1 VVGSLK
7 QNHFKIKS
15 SLDFRKS
22 LRFKQVLVSKIIK
35 LEKLRVKIVN
45 VNSKTLM
52 SLEKKIEKHMR

>member
-1 VVGSLK
+1 MVGSLK